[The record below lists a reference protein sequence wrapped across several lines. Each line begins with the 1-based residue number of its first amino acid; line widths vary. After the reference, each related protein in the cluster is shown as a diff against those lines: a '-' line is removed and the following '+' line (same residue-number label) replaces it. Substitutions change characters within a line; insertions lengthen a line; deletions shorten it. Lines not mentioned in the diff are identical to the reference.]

1 MLARGRRRDDDDEE
15 GEEAGAAE
23 GIWRKQKYDEEARGR
38 VTGSKEEM
46 TGNDARRKTFTAGCT
61 ENARQLANREQAGER
76 KRRTRDGT
84 VGAATAAFKMHLT
97 QL

>member
-15 GEEAGAAE
+15 GEEEGAAE
-23 GIWRKQKYDEEARGR
+23 GIWRKHEEARGR

-97 QL
+97 HL

>member
-1 MLARGRRRDDDDEE
+1 MLARGRRRDDGDEE

-23 GIWRKQKYDEEARGR
+23 GIWRKQKYHEARGR

-76 KRRTRDGT
+76 KRRTGDGT